1 MKTFKITV
9 YVSKRGRLDYYPN
22 IEFYPAVIADSAIEA
37 SAMVRKSIAA
47 RGYVGIINTIEE
59 V

>member
-9 YVSKRGRLDYYPN
+9 YVSKRGALTYNPS
-22 IEFYPAVIADSAIEA
+22 IAFYPAVKADSQVEA
-37 SAMVRKSIAA
+37 SAIVRKEIAS

>member
-9 YVSKRGRLDYYPN
+9 YVSRRGRLTYNPS
-22 IEFYPAVIADSAIEA
+22 IEFYPNVKADSAVEA
-37 SAMVRKSIAA
+37 SAIVRKSIAA
-47 RGYVGIINTIEE
+47 RGFVGIINTIEE